1 MKLRTLIITSGVVV
15 ALVAPAAQARI
26 ADDSHVAKKA
36 TTVRTHQVRKA
47 SQPKAIVVSTPAA
60 TCASAPGNSL
70 GSIASP
76 AVPSANTDAASV
88 DSGIG
93 LALLGVLELRG
104 LTGRT
109 CG

>member
-26 ADDSHVAKKA
+26 ADDSHTAKKA

-60 TCASAPGNSL
+60 TCASAPSNL
-70 GSIASP
+70 GSIATP

-88 DSGIG
+88 DSGNTQSPAPDS
-93 LALLGVLELRG
+93 LN
-104 LTGRT
+104 
-109 CG
+109 

>member
-88 DSGIG
+88 DSSIAQSPVMGSPYSEYWNYG
-93 LALLGVLELRG
+93 D
-104 LTGRT
+104 
-109 CG
+109 